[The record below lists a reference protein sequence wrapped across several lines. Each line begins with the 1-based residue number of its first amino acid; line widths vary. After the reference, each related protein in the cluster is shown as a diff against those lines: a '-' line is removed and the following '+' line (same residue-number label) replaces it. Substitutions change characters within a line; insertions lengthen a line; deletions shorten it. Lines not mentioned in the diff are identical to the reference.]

1 MRGRRTD
8 GHEAARRRLVAQLR
22 RHGIADER
30 VLAAMAEVPRERFV
44 PHDVAG
50 SAYADRPLPIGH
62 DVTISQPYIVARM
75 LELAELAPDDRVLDV
90 GTGSGYAA
98 AVTAR
103 LVAEVVSIERVPE
116 LAARAVDVLT
126 GLGLDVQVEVGDG
139 YEGWPARAPYDAIVV
154 AAAPTDVPAALA
166 EQLADGGRLVL
177 PVGGRHRVQELVVVR
192 RRGDTLERT
201 VHDRVRFVPLVD
213 DR

>member
-1 MRGRRTD
+1 
-8 GHEAARRRLVAQLR
+8 VASLR

-30 VLAAMAEVPRERFV
+30 VLAAMAAVPRERFV
-44 PHDVAG
+44 PQEAAA

-75 LELAELAPDDRVLDV
+75 LELAELARDDRVLDV

-103 LVAEVVSIERVPE
+103 LVAEVVSVERVPE
-116 LAARAVDVLT
+116 LAARAADVLAD
-126 GLGLDVQVEVGDG
+126 LGLDVEVEVGDG
-139 YEGWPARAPYDAIVV
+139 HEGWPARAPYDAIVV
-154 AAAPTDVPAALA
+154 AAAPTDVPSALT
-166 EQLADGGRLVL
+166 EQLVDGGRLVL